1 MSYELVSDEALADG
15 IRRICQAEIC
25 KAIGIAD
32 GSRETDDTPVHQIR
46 KYLKKARAA
55 LRLVRKEIGRSAFRQ
70 QDHWLRD
77 AGRLISEVRDAEV
90 RLETVRQLQS
100 IKPRRGRAPYARLEQ
115 MLTLELENFVAAFA
129 EWQSQTLPLLQQA
142 RIATETWTVAHFD
155 ARQLRRAVQASY
167 KRARSSLHAAR
178 KDPVPKCFHEFRTT
192 AKVLSYQLRIL
203 RPINPVVLRNLAD
216 ELKAVGELLGR
227 AHDLTFLEERLRRDD
242 SNRDTAWHR
251 ESEKLLAVLEVSQS
265 DLHRAAADLAER
277 FFAERARDFGAR
289 IDAWLHDWTAAKTD
303 SVAEALVS

>member
-1 MSYELVSDEALADG
+1 MSYELRPDEALSDG

-32 GSRETDDTPVHQIR
+32 GSRQTDDTPVHQIR

-77 AGRLISEVRDAEV
+77 AGRLVSEVRDAEV
-90 RLETVRQLQS
+90 RLDTVRQLQS

-115 MLTLELENFVAAFA
+115 MLTLELENFLAAFA

-142 RIATETWTVAHFD
+142 RAATDSWTVSHFD
-155 ARQLRRAVQASY
+155 ARQFRRAVQASY
-167 KRARSSLHAAR
+167 KCARSSLNGAR
-178 KDPVPKCFHEFRTT
+178 KNPSPECFHEFRTA
-192 AKVLSYQLRIL
+192 AKVLFYQLRIL
-203 RPINPVVLRNLAD
+203 RPINPVVLKNLAD
-216 ELKAVGELLGR
+216 ELKSVGELLGR

-242 SNRDTAWHR
+242 GHSAWHR
-251 ESEKLLAVLEVSQS
+251 ESNRLLAVLEVSQS

-277 FFAERARDFGAR
+277 FFAERPRDFGAR
-289 IDAWLHDWTAAKTD
+289 IDAWLHDWTAAKSD
-303 SVAEALVS
+303 SVAEALVHY